1 MSVLDLREEKT
12 GCIGSESESGEA
24 NSPPALMRKYAIVK
38 PSHREA
44 SLAPARRRIHLES
57 SMQRYW
63 APRRSTCT
71 AASSK
76 RSGTV
81 LVCMFFLVECGMDGR
96 WSRNCGGGGG
106 VPSRISRSA
115 MSYPM
120 SSLLEWCIC
129 TVVDSYETRALSGRL
144 DAG

>member
-1 MSVLDLREEKT
+1 ME
-12 GCIGSESESGEA
+12 GGHGSAG
-24 NSPPALMRKYAIVK
+24 V
-38 PSHREA
+38 
-44 SLAPARRRIHLES
+44 
-57 SMQRYW
+57 
-63 APRRSTCT
+63 
-71 AASSK
+71 
-76 RSGTV
+76 
-81 LVCMFFLVECGMDGR
+81 
-96 WSRNCGGGGG
+96 GGGG